1 MTEIIMYYDSYE
13 RYNGDGFY
21 PVLKLDPVL
30 NSLDKWDEVKIIFEY
45 NNLFTIP
52 FWKQINEE
60 SITGLDK
67 DTRTELLNIL
77 NKGINKS
84 SIIKNLYDL
93 YL

>member
-21 PVLKLDPVL
+21 PVLKKCHQLCDQ
-30 NSLDKWDEVKIIFEY
+30 WDEVKIIFEY
-45 NNLFTIP
+45 NNSFTIP

-67 DTRTELLNIL
+67 DTKTELLNIL

-84 SIIKNLYDL
+84 TIIKNLYDL

>member
-21 PVLKLDPVL
+21 PVLKKCHQLCHQ
-30 NSLDKWDEVKIIFEY
+30 WDEVKIIFEY
-45 NNLFTIP
+45 KNYC
-52 FWKQINEE
+52 WKQINED
-60 SITGLDK
+60 SIIGLDK
-67 DTRTELLNIL
+67 DTKTELLNIL

-84 SIIKNLYDL
+84 NIIKNLYDL

>member
-30 NSLDKWDEVKIIFEY
+30 KKYNQWDEVKIIFEY
-45 NNLFTIP
+45 KNYC
-52 FWKQINEE
+52 WKQINEE

-67 DTRTELLNIL
+67 DTKTELLNIL

-84 SIIKNLYDL
+84 NIIKNLFDL